1 MRYLSGI
8 VQEARQF
15 LRDEF
20 VEGKDLVW
28 NDDELKLHIGHCLR
42 EISRFLPYETKE
54 TLTTTAKSRDLDLS
68 TIAGLLKVKG
78 VIKVEFR
85 VGNDPPDFRNCT
97 RWGKTLTIDTTLIP
111 AAGETVYL
119 YCRKL
124 HELTESSST
133 LDPIAEELLI
143 DAVIAYAAISKA
155 RELINKVNIGGG
167 RTPAEMLAWGQSK
180 LAIFKV
186 ELRGEAE
193 ATVEEDYPKD

>member
-1 MRYLSGI
+1 MYLSGI
-8 VQEARQF
+8 VTVARQF

-20 VEGKDLVW
+20 AEGKDLVW
-28 NDDELKLHIGHCLR
+28 KDNELRLHIGHCLR

-78 VIKVEFR
+78 VIKVEYK

-97 RWGKTLTIDTTLIP
+97 RWGNTLTIDTTLIP
-111 AAGETVYL
+111 AAGEDVYL
-119 YCRKL
+119 WCRKL
-124 HELTESSST
+124 HELSESSST

-143 DAVIAYAAISKA
+143 DAVVAYAAISKA

-167 RTPAEMLAWGQSK
+167 RTPAQMLVWGRDK
-180 LAIFKV
+180 LAIFKA

-193 ATVEEDYPKD
+193 PTVEIEYPKD